1 MWRLALSKDK
11 GVWASKGLH
20 FREVAR
26 KCMGGTNGK

>member
-26 KCMGGTNGK
+26 KCIGGN